1 MLGLTPFDDDLY
13 YASLVRIGRF
23 GCWCALKGAGER
35 NNGAE
40 LHLIARMIPDA
51 PVSADEPSP
60 AGDGTDMS
68 QIKSLFGEQSHD
80 FEGDE
85 RNRLFASYYLL
96 VRRMIVGELD
106 FAISE
111 RIGNLGL
118 PYDAPSLRDKEM
130 LFARGLAHERGF
142 GLPFDAKQAADA
154 YRESG
159 KLGCGEAL
167 YRLGYLLEMGIASPK
182 GSEDCDSL
190 YARAADQGSQ
200 LALCALG
207 QRLLF
212 HNLASQD
219 ISESLELFARAR
231 EDEWNG
237 PWDYCGLLSNLF
249 PTDKPLT
256 DADLVQYF
264 QYDLA
269 LGSGHLNHPLHWIEG
284 GDDLRVRLAKHL
296 HAQGIPF
303 GAAFLSW
310 CHMIGRLLPF
320 DRKLG
325 LEYAKAAVRGGVP
338 EHLHYFAWVLL
349 QRPGTGSAGL
359 AITCLE
365 RARNGGYESAGRDLE
380 ILGENGLLDP
390 EALHASAKK
399 LPAKLQ
405 LAQYGMQVSN
415 RSAQR

>member
-23 GCWCALKGAGER
+23 GCWRALKGAGER
-35 NNGAE
+35 RNEAD
-40 LHLIARMIPDA
+40 LHLLARTIPDVPDLA
-51 PVSADEPSP
+51 GESRS
-60 AGDGTDMS
+60 AGDGTDMP
-68 QIKSLFGEQSHD
+68 QLKVLFDEKSNDLNED
-80 FEGDE
+80 D
-85 RNRLFASYYLL
+85 RNRLFASYFLL
-96 VRRMIVGELD
+96 ARRMIVRELD
-106 FAISE
+106 FSIGE
-111 RIGNLGL
+111 RIGNLGM

-142 GLPFDAKQAADA
+142 GLPFDGAQAAAA

-159 KLGCGEAL
+159 ELGCGEAL
-167 YRLGYLLEMGIASPK
+167 YRLGYLLEMGLASPK
-182 GSEDCDSL
+182 GDEDCAAL
-190 YARAADQGSQ
+190 YARAATQGSQ

-212 HNLASQD
+212 RNLATQD
-219 ISESLELFARAR
+219 YYESLELFARAR
-231 EDEWNG
+231 EDEWNA
-237 PWDYCGLLSNLF
+237 PWDYCGLLGDRLPGDSSI
-249 PTDKPLT
+249 T

-269 LGSGHLNHPLHWIEG
+269 PGSSHLNHTFHWIDG

-296 HAQGIPF
+296 HVHGIPQ
-303 GAAFLSW
+303 GSAYLSW

-325 LEYAKAAVRGGVP
+325 LEYAKAAAKAGVP

-349 QRPGTGSAGL
+349 QRPGNGGARL

-365 RARNGGYESAGRDLE
+365 RARDGGYESAGRDLD

-390 EALHASAKK
+390 DALHASVRN
-399 LPAKLQ
+399 LPPQLQ
-405 LAQYGMQVSN
+405 LTLYGFIDTIE
-415 RSAQR
+415 AH